1 MTSESPPLPRLRFK
15 PASSAIVEKDG
26 RYLLVRRANPPS
38 ADMFAFPGGRGE
50 PGETPAETAIRELL
64 EETGIRAAA
73 PALFATYELAA
84 PAGPNGPTGGFF
96 LSVFKVTADET
107 SFAAAA
113 AADDAAEM
121 GWYTVEEALQLHAP
135 ESVYE
140 CLRRLDA
147 ERSR

>member
-1 MTSESPPLPRLRFK
+1 MTRESPPLPRLRFK

-38 ADMFAFPGGRGE
+38 ADMYAFPGGRGE
-50 PGETPAETAIRELL
+50 PGETAAETAIRELA
-64 EETGIRAAA
+64 EETGIRATE
-73 PALFATYELAA
+73 PVLFATYELAA
-84 PAGPNGPTGGFF
+84 PAGPNGPVGGFF
-96 LSVFKVTADET
+96 LSVFTVRADET

-121 GWYTVEEALQLHAP
+121 GWFTIEEALRLNAP

-147 ERSR
+147 ETGR